1 MISMKKYPESV
12 LTKSKS
18 GKTEV
23 RALDSKG
30 KYVLYHYLDSE
41 TGKLSSKKQKLIL
54 KSKEGNFLQ
63 WFLIPLQ
70 QEKQLMIPTDSKESE
85 KKIWNEKKKKEENLF

>member
-1 MISMKKYPESV
+1 MKKYPESV

-18 GKTEV
+18 GKIEV

-30 KYVLYHYLDSE
+30 KYVLYHYLDSNS
-41 TGKLSSKKQKLIL
+41 GKSSSKKQKLIL
-54 KSKEGNFLQ
+54 KSREGKILQ

-70 QEKQLMIPTDSKESE
+70 QGKNLMIPAELKEPE